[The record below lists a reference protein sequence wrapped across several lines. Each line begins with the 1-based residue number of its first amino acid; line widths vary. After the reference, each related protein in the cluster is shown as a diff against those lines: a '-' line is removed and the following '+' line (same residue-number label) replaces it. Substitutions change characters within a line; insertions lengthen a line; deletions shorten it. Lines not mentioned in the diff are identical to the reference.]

1 MSCIPRPHIK
11 TYPSS
16 TIFSP
21 WDYRGTKFL
30 SGKLMS
36 TNSTSCHSLCSLQL
50 HAFWSHRS
58 SFPSLLHILNRVHL
72 CQGTTFLLFEGF
84 TDAGLIQDQTAEY
97 SGVTGLVT
105 CVTSSLSRNR
115 LRCHFSNN
123 ISQLG
128 TWVGPGFVFVL
139 HIVLHSDFD

>member
-1 MSCIPRPHIK
+1 MQFEITCFLKRPLLFSF
-11 TYPSS
+11 TPS
-16 TIFSP
+16 
-21 WDYRGTKFL
+21 
-30 SGKLMS
+30 
-36 TNSTSCHSLCSLQL
+36 H
-50 HAFWSHRS
+50 
-58 SFPSLLHILNRVHL
+58 LNRVHL
-72 CQGTTFLLFEGF
+72 CQGTTFSVFEGF
-84 TDAGLIQDQTAEY
+84 TDAGLIQDHTAEY

-115 LRCHFSNN
+115 LRRHFSNN